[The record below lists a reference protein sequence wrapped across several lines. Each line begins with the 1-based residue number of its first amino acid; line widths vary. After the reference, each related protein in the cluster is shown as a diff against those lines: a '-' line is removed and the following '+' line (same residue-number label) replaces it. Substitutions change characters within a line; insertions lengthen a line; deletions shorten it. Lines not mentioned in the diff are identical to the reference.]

1 MGGCPLIGKHIN
13 WEIVF
18 LTIQD
23 TAEKQRRNSQDGPLH
38 CSPLIKVPS
47 ATALNR
53 KVSGFTDGTRVVFF
67 SAAST
72 IYYPRFSY
80 RRYLCYRSLMNSVSS
95 ANDAASSPNVNVPFS
110 AISRAPRKNAPNAAR
125 VNADPTLIRRTP
137 AAARLA
143 TVNPLPLP
151 PASTLTARG
160 ATAAQTARMAS
171 RFGNPGANSTSAPA
185 SA

>member
-1 MGGCPLIGKHIN
+1 MNGHARPYFEGHPTEVFDLAFDLICHPERGRFLADEGPAFAPVHGARLLELILN
-13 WEIVF
+13 YPGVF
-18 LTIQD
+18 VVED
-23 TAEKQRRNSQDGPLH
+23 
-38 CSPLIKVPS
+38 
-47 ATALNR
+47 R
-53 KVSGFTDGTRVVFF
+53 K
-67 SAAST
+67 
-72 IYYPRFSY
+72 P
-80 RRYLCYRSLMNSVSS
+80 YRSLINSEIS

-137 AAARLA
+137 AAARFA
-143 TVNPLPLP
+143 TVSPLPFP

-171 RFGNPGANSTSAPA
+171 RFGNPGAKSTSAPA